1 MAKKKKDSIEYRY
14 YEIGQDECVLA
25 LFGESWIRDYGHD
38 VDGFHFHNL
47 MEVGVCHEGRG
58 DMSYEEGNVPY
69 APGTITVIPRNLPH
83 VTISEAGKKSFWEYI
98 FFDPAMVAQ
107 SIYPDDKVF
116 RRQLVSRLEKKHL
129 TLSKER
135 CPQLFQMMSLL
146 IYEMAHKQ
154 KHYKRVTKGLAE
166 AFLMELYRLCV
177 QEKNERWNIEIF
189 KNGGVQIREALEYVG
204 KNYMDAALRIETLAG
219 HCGLSE
225 THFRR
230 VFKEQTH
237 MTPSEYVNLV
247 RIQHACELMRK
258 SSMAMDEV
266 SGSVG
271 FESTSSFTR
280 NFKKLLNITPY
291 QWKKHPEN
299 YQSKILE
306 YNVSVLKGW

>member
-1 MAKKKKDSIEYRY
+1 MAKKTKDSIEYRY

-116 RRQLVSRLEKKHL
+116 RWQLVSRLEKKHL

-219 HCGLSE
+219 LCGLS
-225 THFRR
+225 
-230 VFKEQTH
+230 
-237 MTPSEYVNLV
+237 
-247 RIQHACELMRK
+247 ELMRK